1 MPGVLLDR
9 ISRQFGGVSG
19 GANGGVK
26 AVDEL
31 SLSIDDNEFVTLL
44 GPSGCGKTTTL
55 RMVAG
60 LEQNDGGR
68 ISIGDKIVSDADKG
82 LFVPPDKRE
91 LGMVFQ
97 SYAIWP
103 HLTVF
108 ENVAYPLRVRHVAA
122 AEITAKVGAALK
134 LVEMESFAQRPAP
147 LLSGGQQQRVA
158 IARALAF
165 EPQVLLLD
173 EPLSNLDSKLRATMG
188 DEFRALQRR
197 LKITTL
203 YVTHDQD
210 EAMALSDR
218 VVVMQQG
225 RILQVGAPETI
236 YQRPANRTV
245 AAFFGSPNLLPAKVV
260 SGIRIDADTHS
271 FLVRGEG
278 GWSGTCLAGEEFNAG
293 DDVLVMAR
301 PENLV
306 LADPGQASNDGQA
319 AAWSGRV
326 VDSIFRGPRRSMV
339 VECAGTRMHVETPA
353 MRTARIGDH
362 VTLMVDAAS
371 AWAMRP

>member
-1 MPGVLLDR
+1 MPAVLLDR
-9 ISRQFGGVSG
+9 ISRNF
-19 GANGGVK
+19 NGVK

-31 SLSIDDNEFVTLL
+31 SLSIEDNEFVTLL

-68 ISIGDKIVSDADKG
+68 ISIGDKVVSDAGKG

-122 AEITAKVGAALK
+122 VEIAAKVSAALK
-134 LVEMESFAQRPAP
+134 LVEMDAFAQRPAP

-165 EPQVLLLD
+165 EPRVLLLD

-188 DEFRALQRR
+188 DEFRALQKR

-245 AAFFGSPNLLPAKVV
+245 AAFFGSPNLLPAQVV
-260 SGIRIDADTHS
+260 SARRIDADTHS
-271 FLVRGEG
+271 FQLRGEG
-278 GWSGTCLAGEEFNAG
+278 GWSGTCLGGEEFNAG
-293 DDVLVMAR
+293 DAVLMMAR

-306 LADPGQASNDGQA
+306 LADPGRPPDAAQ

-339 VECAGTRMHVETPA
+339 VECEEGARLHVETPA
-353 MRTARIGDH
+353 MRTARVGDN
-362 VTLMVDAAS
+362 VTVTVNPAS
-371 AWAMRP
+371 AWAMRS

>member
-1 MPGVLLDR
+1 
-9 ISRQFGGVSG
+9 
-19 GANGGVK
+19 
-26 AVDEL
+26 L
-31 SLSIDDNEFVTLL
+31 SLSIEDNEFVTLL

-68 ISIGDKIVSDADKG
+68 ISIGDKVVSDADKR

-108 ENVAYPLRVRHVAA
+108 ENVAYPLRVRHVRSS
-122 AEITAKVGAALK
+122 EVEAKVTAALR

-188 DEFRALQRR
+188 DEFRALQKR

-225 RILQVGAPETI
+225 KILQVGPPETI
-236 YQRPANRTV
+236 YQRPANRAV
-245 AAFFGSPNLLPAKVV
+245 AAFFGSPNLISATAV
-260 SGIRIDADTHS
+260 SGERIDERTHRLS
-271 FLVRGEG
+271 VSGAG
-278 GWSGTCLAGEEFNAG
+278 GWRGTCLASEGFTAG
-293 DDVLVMAR
+293 DAVLFMAR
-301 PENLV
+301 PENLM
-306 LADPGQASNDGQA
+306 LADAGAPAAAGQT
-319 AAWSGRV
+319 AWSGRV

-339 VECAGTRMHVETPA
+339 IDCGGQHLNVEAPA
-353 MRTARIGDH
+353 MRTANVGDN
-362 VTLMVDAAS
+362 VTVTVNAGS
-371 AWAMRP
+371 AWAMRA

>member
-1 MPGVLLDR
+1 MPAVLLDR
-9 ISRQFGGVSG
+9 ITRAFGS
-19 GANGGVK
+19 VK

-31 SLSIDDNEFVTLL
+31 SLSVEDNEFVTLL

-68 ISIGDKIVSDADKG
+68 ISIGDKVVSDAQRG
-82 LFVPPDKRE
+82 FFLPPDKRE

-122 AEITAKVGAALK
+122 AELTAKVNAALE
-134 LVEMESFAQRPAP
+134 LVEMETFAQRPAP

-165 EPQVLLLD
+165 EPKVLLLD

-218 VVVMQQG
+218 VVVMQHG
-225 RILQVGAPETI
+225 KILQAGAPESI
-236 YQRPANRTV
+236 YQRPMARSV
-245 AAFFGSPNLLPAKVV
+245 AAFFGSPNLLEASVV
-260 SGIRIDADTHS
+260 SGQPIGADTHR
-271 FLVRGEG
+271 LIVRGQG
-278 GWSGTCLAGEEFNAG
+278 GWSGPCLSARAYAAG
-293 DDVLVMAR
+293 DKVLVMVR

-306 LADPGQASNDGQA
+306 LVEPADAAQGGQASWA
-319 AAWSGRV
+319 GRV
-326 VDSIFRGPRRSMV
+326 IDSIFRGPRRSIV
-339 VECAGTRMHVETPA
+339 IDCDGLRLRVETPA
-353 MRTARIGDH
+353 MRTARVGDQ
-362 VTLMVDAAS
+362 VTVAVDGAS
-371 AWAMRP
+371 AWAMDA